1 MVFKNP
7 YGYLIKHFKLI
18 HLFLTGLYVY
28 LAIKVSS
35 ILQYYNH
42 FVEGTASKLDAMSY
56 VNNFYL
62 IAIILS
68 IIICAIVYALMRYK
82 KKPRLLYLLLIILYI
97 AVFIMIRVS
106 YQGLHVIYIS
116 VLETK
121 TLRLYRDL
129 LRILILFQ
137 YLSIAFVLVRGLG
150 FDIKKF
156 NFVQDLE
163 DLHLDEKDEEEIEL
177 ALGGTESIQ
186 RRIHRRIREIRYYY
200 LENKVFILIVALC
213 IIVVLLGSVY
223 FHKEIIPKE
232 YVEGEVFSTE
242 EFRGQVLNTFVT
254 NRDVNNHIIA
264 NTDTSFVVV
273 RMVLGTNREVRS
285 FNTSNLILKINQHS
299 YSSNNRYASKFSDL
313 GIGYT
318 GAKISNQSTY
328 LFIYNIDNA
337 DVSGDMYLIYS
348 NDKTVRLSPVYLDVK
363 SAEEKYQVGNKIDWS
378 NSIFGSGY
386 FMISDYQIQE
396 NFVYTYQ
403 YEIGGKMNDASL
415 TIGND
420 DSAVIHLLLDYSFPF
435 DISVNSFLLDFGRL
449 KYKIGEEE
457 NSFDMVRDKTPGSY
471 KEGVYLLVDKD
482 VLKADSVWFEFSVR
496 NYKYIYTLK

>member
-42 FVEGTASKLDAMSY
+42 FIEGTASKLDAMSY

-163 DLHLDEKDEEEIEL
+163 DLHLDEKDEE
-177 ALGGTESIQ
+177 
-186 RRIHRRIREIRYYY
+186 
-200 LENKVFILIVALC
+200 
-213 IIVVLLGSVY
+213 
-223 FHKEIIPKE
+223 
-232 YVEGEVFSTE
+232 
-242 EFRGQVLNTFVT
+242 
-254 NRDVNNHIIA
+254 
-264 NTDTSFVVV
+264 
-273 RMVLGTNREVRS
+273 
-285 FNTSNLILKINQHS
+285 
-299 YSSNNRYASKFSDL
+299 
-313 GIGYT
+313 
-318 GAKISNQSTY
+318 
-328 LFIYNIDNA
+328 
-337 DVSGDMYLIYS
+337 
-348 NDKTVRLSPVYLDVK
+348 
-363 SAEEKYQVGNKIDWS
+363 
-378 NSIFGSGY
+378 
-386 FMISDYQIQE
+386 
-396 NFVYTYQ
+396 
-403 YEIGGKMNDASL
+403 
-415 TIGND
+415 
-420 DSAVIHLLLDYSFPF
+420 
-435 DISVNSFLLDFGRL
+435 
-449 KYKIGEEE
+449 
-457 NSFDMVRDKTPGSY
+457 
-471 KEGVYLLVDKD
+471 
-482 VLKADSVWFEFSVR
+482 
-496 NYKYIYTLK
+496 